1 MEVLIIDSRAPSLAF
16 GGTGGCAK
24 GWRIFFQGEERI
36 THDVLNY
43 FDEAFCSPRR
53 CQGSI
58 EPARYTTNVRK
69 FVDFRN
75 K

>member
-1 MEVLIIDSRAPSLAF
+1 MYQQMEVLIIDSRAPSLARL

-43 FDEAFCSPRR
+43 FDEALLFPSSIPLRGFSYVHDKCSEI
-53 CQGSI
+53 C
-58 EPARYTTNVRK
+58 
-69 FVDFRN
+69 
-75 K
+75 